1 MSQPGR
7 TMAAAKYRLRAAK
20 FVVTLRRFFQGGLV
34 AQLVEQCPFK
44 ALVQGSSPC
53 QPTIFQNAKRKMQN
67 DESRIMTTPRVF
79 PHFDFSGIL
88 NTSRQPIVQWL
99 AV

>member
-1 MSQPGR
+1 
-7 TMAAAKYRLRAAK
+7 
-20 FVVTLRRFFQGGLV
+20 
-34 AQLVEQCPFK
+34 
-44 ALVQGSSPC
+44 
-53 QPTIFQNAKRKMQN
+53 MQN